1 MLGDNDAVLGFFLR
15 LLGIQM
21 ERNCRTQK
29 RECSPR
35 AEQKQEARPGLLGGQ
50 ETKTSPPNV
59 VKSQDK
65 SGFRSFRL
73 EGKIF
78 ESFLPQLLF

>member
-50 ETKTSPPNV
+50 ET
-59 VKSQDK
+59 
-65 SGFRSFRL
+65 
-73 EGKIF
+73 
-78 ESFLPQLLF
+78 FLIDENFSAKCCQISR